1 MDAIDHWAHLLTGE
15 SRERIEDS
23 RARIESFGIEHL
35 TEELARREDID
46 AAAGGCM
53 LASAI
58 EELSKRGIPMT
69 KIEGKLRGDPDV
81 WPSVTELVAAAFLAK
96 VTIDP
101 EAGIE
106 LDARSKAGG
115 SRPDLRLT
123 FPDLDNGATF
133 EFKALSLSAG
143 ETRFFAQAATVLPA
157 MCPSWGFATQHIDID
172 RSGDLYA
179 PSRAERRADELQ
191 NRRAMR
197 KLPAGAPRHIA
208 AAVVAAHYS
217 EQKYL
222 ERARDRVEEAIQQLP
237 KGDDC
242 WVALWWTNG
251 APLGSMRQLL
261 TTIDFPPHILGIV
274 LLGAVVV
281 FPDPEIHYYH
291 FFIPRDLSEDERPK
305 VVSLVDHPFAE
316 KILEIVEESSGV
328 RPTLIVHP
336 EGTRQRRQRVLFRDG
351 QRRLFPFNLV
361 LDRDPPGIRE
371 AAAFEGDPS
380 EEERVARGV
389 VPDARRIH

>member
-1 MDAIDHWAHLLTGE
+1 
-15 SRERIEDS
+15 
-23 RARIESFGIEHL
+23 
-35 TEELARREDID
+35 
-46 AAAGGCM
+46 
-53 LASAI
+53 
-58 EELSKRGIPMT
+58 
-69 KIEGKLRGDPDV
+69 
-81 WPSVTELVAAAFLAK
+81 
-96 VTIDP
+96 
-101 EAGIE
+101 
-106 LDARSKAGG
+106 
-115 SRPDLRLT
+115 
-123 FPDLDNGATF
+123 
-133 EFKALSLSAG
+133 
-143 ETRFFAQAATVLPA
+143 

-191 NRRAMR
+191 NRRGMR
-197 KLPAGAPRHIA
+197 KLPAGAPRDIA

-261 TTIDFPPHILGIV
+261 TTIDFPPHILGIA

-305 VVSLVDHPFAE
+305 VVSLVDHFLAE

-336 EGTRQRRQRVLFRDG
+336 EGH
-351 QRRLFPFNLV
+351 
-361 LDRDPPGIRE
+361 
-371 AAAFEGDPS
+371 PS
-380 EEERVARGV
+380 ETTESPFSGWAAPPLSLQPGPGPRPPRYPRGGGV
-389 VPDARRIH
+389 RR